1 MMFPEISREATRA
14 HGSAIARLAVG
25 RGEERRLG
33 ADVHAA
39 SGSSGGYFVNALTV
53 RPAGVLVAAACLVS
67 VAQRR
72 LSTPARQLRRR
83 TAEVSGEQRFTDGQV
98 RELTGARLS
107 APLESALSALS
118 LAMVLLAA
126 GLVAG
131 RL

>member
-1 MMFPEISREATRA
+1 
-14 HGSAIARLAVG
+14 VG

-53 RPAGVLVAAACLVS
+53 PPAGVLVATACLVS

-98 RELTGARLS
+98 LELTGARLS